1 MRTSWSIT
9 GSVVLLV
16 LLVLSWV
23 GSAAQRGA
31 PPQNVED
38 AFKNIKV
45 LTGTPADQLF
55 LTMQFFEASLGW
67 AASSVTAVLV
77 TRTRHANQKLAKWSP
92 WSARSTE
99 SASMAPA
106 WSRATRV
113 TAAAHGHLEHRRR
126 PPPVFRGGLLTAST
140 ARRTRCRC
148 RARPPADVLRK

>member
-9 GSVVLLV
+9 GSGVLLV

-77 TRTRHANQKLAKWSP
+77 TWTRHANQKLANGRHGPRDQQRALQWRPSGHVLHVSP
-92 WSARSTE
+92 RQRT
-99 SASMAPA
+99 
-106 WSRATRV
+106 ATWNTV
-113 TAAAHGHLEHRRR
+113 A
-126 PPPVFRGGLLTAST
+126 GLCQFFGVDS
-140 ARRTRCRC
+140 
-148 RARPPADVLRK
+148 